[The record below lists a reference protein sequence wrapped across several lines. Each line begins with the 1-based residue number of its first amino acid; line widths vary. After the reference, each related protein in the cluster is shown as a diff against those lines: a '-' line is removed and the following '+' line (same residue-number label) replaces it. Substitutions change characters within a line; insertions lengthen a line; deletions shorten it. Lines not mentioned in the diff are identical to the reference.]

1 MSTMDKQQQQQ
12 QHLSPSYPMPHPTT
26 DRTRERATKSAS
38 SNLAKKTNGDTNALV
53 QSSALAIAIA
63 VAVGGCPGECNYDP
77 ENGEDLTEIPLSPTT
92 KPQKSAIAIVWVT
105 DQECPP
111 VAIAVP
117 LGSSS
122 LVDKTTQA
130 SKLSSSSSSTFVRW
144 ILGTLCYLTIL
155 LFLASI
161 GMLLVRFIAHDH
173 HMHRDEDN

>member
-1 MSTMDKQQQQQ
+1 MPTMDKQQ
-12 QHLSPSYPMPHPTT
+12 QHLSPSHPMPHPTT

-38 SNLAKKTNGDTNALV
+38 SNLAKKNNGGANALV
-53 QSSALAIAIA
+53 QSSALAIA
-63 VAVGGCPGECNYDP
+63 VAVGGYPGECNYDP

-130 SKLSSSSSSTFVRW
+130 SKLSSSSSSTFLRW

-173 HMHRDEDN
+173 HMHRDEDNW